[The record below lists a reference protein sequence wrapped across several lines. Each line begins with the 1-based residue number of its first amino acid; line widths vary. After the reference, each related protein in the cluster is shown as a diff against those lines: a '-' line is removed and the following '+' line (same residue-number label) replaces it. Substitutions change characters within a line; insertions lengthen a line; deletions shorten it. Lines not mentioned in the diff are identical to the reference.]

1 LTTWSPRRRKRTWA
15 TDAATFTALYDACVL
30 YPAPLRDLLMELAGT
45 GLFRA
50 RWTDEIHKEWIEN
63 LLENEPHRERAKLER
78 TRDRMNAA
86 VLDCLVTGY
95 EALIPAL
102 NLPDPDDRHV
112 LAAAIRGRADVI
124 VTYNL
129 KHFPHAILSGYG
141 IEAQHPD
148 EFVSNLIGLAAEV
161 VYTAVKEQRARLKN
175 PPKSAE
181 EFLVTLEKQSL
192 AQTVAHLRKALEL
205 I

>member
-1 LTTWSPRRRKRTWA
+1 V
-15 TDAATFTALYDACVL
+15 ATFTALYDACVL

-50 RWTDEIHKEWIEN
+50 RWTNEIHNEWIEN
-63 LLENEPHRERAKLER
+63 LLENEPHRQRVKLER
-78 TRDRMNAA
+78 TRDLMNAA

-95 EALIPAL
+95 ETLIPPL
-102 NLPDPDDRHV
+102 TLPDPDDRHV
-112 LAAAIRGRADVI
+112 LAAAIQGRADVI

-129 KHFPHAILSGYG
+129 KDFPDAVLRGYG

-148 EFVSNLIGLAAEV
+148 EFVSNLIGLNAEA

-181 EFLVTLEKQSL
+181 DFLVTLEKQSL